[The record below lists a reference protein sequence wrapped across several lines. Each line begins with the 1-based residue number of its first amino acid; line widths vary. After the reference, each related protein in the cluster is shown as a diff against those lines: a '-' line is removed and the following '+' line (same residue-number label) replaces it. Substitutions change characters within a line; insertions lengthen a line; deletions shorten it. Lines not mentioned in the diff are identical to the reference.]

1 MAIKVE
7 NPNLGIYLL
16 LSSIVPMMLLS
27 VGVYMILT
35 WTLGIGLF
43 MIFFGIGAFIA
54 FASKELV
61 YHPKFIDF
69 NDEGVVIE
77 LPSGRKQIVKWEKIT
92 AITAS
97 YGDPDTLRGRLN
109 RGGGLSV
116 FNRVGGIALTY
127 ELAFVVRDEYFKR
140 YGEQV
145 NKVWRYFN

>member
-16 LSSIVPMMLLS
+16 LSSIGPMMLLS
-27 VGVYMILT
+27 IGVYLILTRILGVGVLMIIV
-35 WTLGIGLF
+35 GIAF
-43 MIFFGIGAFIA
+43 FIA

-69 NDEGVVIE
+69 NDEGVVVE
-77 LPSGRKQIVKWEKIT
+77 LQSGRKQIVKWEKIT
-92 AITAS
+92 AISAS
-97 YGDPDTLRGRLN
+97 KGDPDTLWGQLN

-116 FNRVGGIALTY
+116 FNRVGGITLTY

-145 NKVWRYFN
+145 NKVWRYFD